1 MRNTSALALVLLVA
15 CASDDLP
22 PPSSP
27 RDPANARAPEPRFT
41 PGPNPLE
48 RPIAPAPGAGAPEAA
63 GHAGHGGASTA
74 PAMANPHAGHAMGA
88 AASGSAMPMPST
100 SGAAMPMPMPS
111 SSGSAMPMPMPK
123 AP

>member
-48 RPIAPAPGAGAPEAA
+48 RPIAPAPGADAAEAA

-74 PAMANPHAGHAMGA
+74 PVMANPHAGHTMGA
-88 AASGSAMPMPST
+88 
-100 SGAAMPMPMPS
+100 GA
-111 SSGSAMPMPMPK
+111 SGSAMPMPMPATSGSAMPMPK

>member
-48 RPIAPAPGAGAPEAA
+48 RPIAPAPGADAPGAAGHA

-74 PAMANPHAGHAMGA
+74 PAMTNPHAGHTMGA
-88 AASGSAMPMPST
+88 GASGSATP
-100 SGAAMPMPMPS
+100 MPMPMPMPPA
-111 SSGSAMPMPMPK
+111 SGSAMPMPMPMPK

>member
-41 PGPNPLE
+41 PRPNPLE
-48 RPIAPAPGAGAPEAA
+48 RPIAPAPGADAPEAA
-63 GHAGHGGASTA
+63 GHAGHGAASTA
-74 PAMANPHAGHAMGA
+74 PAVTNPHAGHTMGA
-88 AASGSAMPMPST
+88 
-100 SGAAMPMPMPS
+100 GA
-111 SSGSAMPMPMPK
+111 SGSAMPMPMPPTSGSALPMPMPMPK